1 MTEDGIIFKTKICL
15 LGESMV
21 GKTSLIRKFVMDR
34 FSDDYISTLG
44 TKVTKKTVAVER
56 DEGTYDLTMMI
67 WDIEGKRANLET
79 NIESFEGS
87 IPAGY
92 LKGSE
97 GIFLVFD
104 LTRKD
109 TLEHVEAW
117 FSGVTKQVG
126 KEIPFILLGNKKD
139 LRDKQDVKPAEVEA
153 KIEKLGLNVLYTSA
167 KTGENVEEA
176 FQELANRVLDNVT
189 DA

>member
-1 MTEDGIIFKTKICL
+1 
-15 LGESMV
+15 MV

-44 TKVTKKTVAVER
+44 TKVTKKTISVER
-56 DEGTYDLTMMI
+56 EEGTYDLTMMI
-67 WDIEGKRANLET
+67 WDIEGKRSNLET

-104 LTRKD
+104 LTRKE
-109 TLEHVEAW
+109 TLERVEEW
-117 FSGVTKQVG
+117 YKGVTKQVG
-126 KEIPFILLGNKKD
+126 KEINRLLT
-139 LRDKQDVKPAEVEA
+139 E
-153 KIEKLGLNVLYTSA
+153 LNA
-167 KTGENVEEA
+167 
-176 FQELANRVLDNVT
+176 R
-189 DA
+189 